1 MSDFVTPW
9 TAARQASLSFI
20 ISQNLLKL
28 MSVESLMLSNH
39 LFLWCLLFLLPSIFP
54 SIAVFPNESALGI
67 RWPKCWSFSFSNN
80 SSNEYSGL
88 ISFRI
93 DSFDL
98 LIVVQLLNSVRLFAT
113 PWSTARQA
121 PLPFTSSRSLL
132 RLLSIESVW
141 FLCNVGDRPGLSFLG
156 NQCWEQVTWLN
167 HHCCPA
173 SVRLPLCAFS

>member
-9 TAARQASLSFI
+9 TEARQASLSFI

-28 MSVESLMLSNH
+28 MSVESVMLSNH
-39 LFLWCLLFLLPSIFP
+39 LFPWCLLFLLPSVFP
-54 SIAVFPNESALGI
+54 SIAVFSSESALGI
-67 RWPKCWSFSFSNN
+67 RWPKCWSFSFSN
-80 SSNEYSGL
+80 SSSSEYSGL

-121 PLPFTSSRSLL
+121 PLPFTISRSLL
-132 RLLSIESVW
+132 RLLSIESV
-141 FLCNVGDRPGLSFLG
+141 
-156 NQCWEQVTWLN
+156 
-167 HHCCPA
+167 
-173 SVRLPLCAFS
+173 